1 MVTRRDW
8 LFSLIRSIAICRSS
22 ADKSS
27 DSASKLLK
35 PTIAFSGVRISWLI
49 LARNKVLFSSEIFA
63 SCSKAC
69 NSFCLFFK
77 LSISEHRPN
86 GCLRQPWGVGILW
99 ELMVNSVQRQVP
111 WAVSNRIS
119 IVSSVSS
126 MRDCLI
132 ALSHKSLSSGCI
144 QEINVGSGSLSSSSG
159 VIGNWQLEKKF
170 LLNNIN
176 CRVSSKRHG

>member
-1 MVTRRDW
+1 MRLHNTCSIRKESPSRMTGFWGRLTLSSIGAGIFPCCSSCTFRIRSFSTNGVCWKLIPLSMRDISRISLMVTRRDW

-86 GCLRQPWGVGILW
+86 GCLR
-99 ELMVNSVQRQVP
+99 
-111 WAVSNRIS
+111 
-119 IVSSVSS
+119 
-126 MRDCLI
+126 
-132 ALSHKSLSSGCI
+132 
-144 QEINVGSGSLSSSSG
+144 
-159 VIGNWQLEKKF
+159 
-170 LLNNIN
+170 
-176 CRVSSKRHG
+176 